1 VRERESRSNQQV
13 EPEKLSSQKPADH
26 KTPRRGGKES
36 DSLGLFH
43 TPLEFLH
50 CSSTCKP
57 HFNMQLLSAVCRT
70 TANLLLFIYGFMPPT
85 KFAIAQSI
93 WPLNIFCDGALK
105 PF

>member
-1 VRERESRSNQQV
+1 
-13 EPEKLSSQKPADH
+13 
-26 KTPRRGGKES
+26 
-36 DSLGLFH
+36 
-43 TPLEFLH
+43 
-50 CSSTCKP
+50 
-57 HFNMQLLSAVCRT
+57 MQLLSAVCRT